1 MMREGAPKT
10 IYRKDYKA
18 PDFLI
23 DAVELAFDIF
33 DGRTRVASKLDI
45 QRNGSNQAPLVLD
58 GESLEIVSLAIN
70 GRALS
75 TDEYR
80 YANGKL
86 TIENVPDQVCFE
98 AEVDIVPEKNTSL
111 EGLYR
116 SRTMY
121 CTQCE
126 AEGYRKI
133 TFGLDRPDVLSTYTV
148 SLTADKNTCPVLL
161 SNGNE
166 VSRSSADDNRHTCLL
181 YTSPSPR
188 DLSTSRMP
196 SSA

>member
-23 DAVELAFDIF
+23 DSVELAFDIF
-33 DGRTRVASKLDI
+33 DGRTRVASKLTI
-45 QRNGSNQAPLVLD
+45 QRNGENHAPLVLD

-75 TDEYR
+75 ADEYR

-98 AEVDIVPEKNTSL
+98 AEVDIVP
-111 EGLYR
+111 
-116 SRTMY
+116 
-121 CTQCE
+121 
-126 AEGYRKI
+126 RKI
-133 TFGLDRPDVLSTYTV
+133 HHLRAYIAHERCIARSVRQRAIARLPLVWIV
-148 SLTADKNTCPVLL
+148 PMC
-161 SNGNE
+161 
-166 VSRSSADDNRHTCLL
+166 SRRIRCRSQPIKILVQCC
-181 YTSPSPR
+181 
-188 DLSTSRMP
+188 
-196 SSA
+196 

>member
-23 DAVELAFDIF
+23 DSVELAFDIF

-45 QRNGSNQAPLVLD
+45 HRNGKNQAPLVLD

-75 TDEYR
+75 ADEYR

-86 TIENVPDQVCFE
+86 AIDNVPDQICFE
-98 AEVDIVPEKNTSL
+98 AEVDIVPEENTSL

-133 TFGLDRPDVLSTYTV
+133 TFGLDRPDVLDLHGVAHSRQ
-148 SLTADKNTCPVLL
+148 KHL
-161 SNGNE
+161 SG
-166 VSRSSADDNRHTCLL
+166 A
-181 YTSPSPR
+181 P
-188 DLSTSRMP
+188 
-196 SSA
+196 